1 MEEGHLRRIISPV
14 LERTSTKKA
23 LEALESQVD
32 SAEERRDLSLA
43 KNPLV
48 RAAIKIVEEFLKKTG
63 RVAYGGQAI
72 NAHLPAALKFYDPA
86 TTIPDYDVYTPN
98 PEKDLRTILTLL
110 RKSGFPEVAHR
121 EGIHEGTIKVSVA
134 YNDILDLTSMD
145 PDIYSIIFKRS
156 KNIKG
161 INYADANFLRSNMY
175 KELSQPEGEIDRWEK
190 VYTRLVL
197 LNEAIPLETCE
208 TERAKMSPIP
218 KTVYNDIFQFII
230 NNNRIL
236 AGANIDKVYKR
247 KQKNYSWLL
256 EDTNVPIIF
265 YSPTIDSDVIHIGSL
280 IGRDFKTEIYEAHG
294 DIVPACVVI
303 YKGATMIA
311 IIVEEGA
318 CYSYNRVS
326 LQVGSSSSGSELLVA
341 SLDTVIRLF
350 YQLSLIRDFPS
361 ISETSINC
369 VAQNLV
375 DLSMKIR
382 NGAVQ
387 TKFPLFSIECSGHQA
402 TKGSL
407 LRAKKLR
414 GKLRRLTRKGAA
426 SQKGVEKGAV
436 DPSLPSF

>member
-1 MEEGHLRRIISPV
+1 MEEGRLRRIISPV
-14 LERTSTKKA
+14 LERASTKNA
-23 LEALESQVD
+23 LEVLQNQVD
-32 SAEERRDLSLA
+32 SAEDRRDLALA
-43 KNPLV
+43 KNPLI
-48 RAAIKIVEEFLKKTG
+48 RAAIKIVEGFLKKTG

-72 NAHLPAALKFYDPA
+72 NAHLPSALKFYDA
-86 TTIPDYDVYTPN
+86 AKSIPDYDVYTPN
-98 PEKDLRTILTLL
+98 PEKDLRSILTML
-110 RKSGFPEVAHR
+110 RKAGFPEIAHR
-121 EGIHEGTIKVSVA
+121 EGLHEGTVKVSIA

-145 PDIYSIIFKRS
+145 ADIYSVIYKRS
-156 KNIKG
+156 KNING
-161 INYADANFLRSNMY
+161 IHYADANFLRSNMY

-197 LNEAIPLETCE
+197 LNEAVQLETCSDQE
-208 TERAKMSPIP
+208 HKPQALIP
-218 KTVYNDIFQFII
+218 KTTYKEIFEFII
-230 NNNRIL
+230 NNKRIL

-265 YSPTIDSDVIHIGSL
+265 YSPTIENDVIHISSL
-280 IGRDFKTEIYEAHG
+280 IGRDFKTELYEAHG

-303 YKGATMIA
+303 YKGKTMAA

-326 LQVGSSSSGSELLVA
+326 LEIGSNSSQNELLVA

-361 ISETSINC
+361 ISETSIHC

-375 DLSMKIR
+375 DLSIKIR

-387 TKFPLFSIECSGHQA
+387 TRFPLFSIECSGHQD

-414 GKLRRLTRKGAA
+414 GKLRRLTRKVVE
-426 SQKGVEKGAV
+426 KKEKEKGAV
-436 DPSLPSF
+436 DPTLPSF

>member
-1 MEEGHLRRIISPV
+1 MEEGALRRIVSPI
-14 LERTSTKKA
+14 LERDTTKKA
-23 LEALESQVD
+23 LEALQSQVD
-32 SAEERRDLSLA
+32 NAEELHDRTIA

-48 RAAIKIVEEFLKKTG
+48 RAAIKIVENFLKNTG

-72 NAHLPAALKFYDPA
+72 NAHLPDPLKFYDPS

-98 PEKDLRTILTLL
+98 AEKDLRTILTML
-110 RKSGFPEVAHR
+110 RKAGFPEVAHR
-121 EGIHEGTIKVSVA
+121 EGIHEGTIKISVA

-145 PDIYSIIFKRS
+145 PDIYSILYARS
-156 KNIKG
+156 KTIKG
-161 INYADANFLRSNMY
+161 IHYADANFLRSNMY

-197 LNEAIPLETCE
+197 LNEAVPLESCGPDDNATQ
-208 TERAKMSPIP
+208 AKPIP
-218 KTVYNDIFQFII
+218 KTLYKDIFQFIV
-230 NNNRIL
+230 NNKRIL
-236 AGANIDKVYKR
+236 AGANIDKIYK
-247 KQKNYSWLL
+247 KEQKNYSWLL
-256 EDTNVPIIF
+256 KDTNVPIIF
-265 YSPTIDSDVIHIGSL
+265 YSPTIDNDVIHIGSL
-280 IGRDFKTEIYEAHG
+280 IGVGFKTEIYEAHG
-294 DIVPACVVI
+294 DIVPGCVII
-303 YKGATMIA
+303 YKGSA
-311 IIVEEGA
+311 IVAIVVEEGA

-326 LQVGSSSSGSELLVA
+326 LQVDGGELLVA

-350 YQLSLIRDFPS
+350 YQLSLLRDFPP

-387 TKFPLFSIECSGHQA
+387 TKFPLFSIECSGHQP

-407 LRAKKLR
+407 LRAKRLR

-426 SQKGVEKGAV
+426 SQKKKEVVGQT
-436 DPSLPSF
+436 LPSF